1 MIFIYLLAISV
12 FGIILALIIEHKKTK
27 KSLLQILKSS
37 CTIDSVQFEK
47 DLDISRKHTNTFKK
61 YVYSITHISTQKAA
75 AHQEI
80 LFKKIKFFIRKR
92 LHSNEKKE
100 SPSEYIT
107 KIRSK

>member
-12 FGIILALIIEHKKTK
+12 FGIILVLVIEHKKTK

-47 DLDISRKHTNTFKK
+47 DLDVSRKHTNTFKK
-61 YVYSITHISTQKAA
+61 YVYSMTHISAQKAA
-75 AHQEI
+75 EYHTI
-80 LFKKIKFFIRKR
+80 LFKNIKFFIRRR
-92 LHSNEKKE
+92 LHSAEKKE

-107 KIRSK
+107 KIHSK